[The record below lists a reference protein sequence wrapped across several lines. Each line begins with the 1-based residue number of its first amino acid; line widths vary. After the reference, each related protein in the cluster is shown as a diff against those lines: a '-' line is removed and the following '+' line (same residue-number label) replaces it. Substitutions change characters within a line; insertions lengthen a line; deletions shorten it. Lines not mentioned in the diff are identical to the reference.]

1 MEYKQ
6 VIIIRNDL
14 KLPKG
19 KMCSQ
24 AAHAAV
30 EAAFKAD
37 KEIVKHWRHFG
48 SKKIVLK
55 VKDKAELY
63 RYAQEAKDLGLP
75 TAIITDAG
83 KTVIAPGTVTCC
95 GIGPDEESRVDN
107 VIKNLQMM

>member
-30 EAAFKAD
+30 DAAFKAD
-37 KEIVKHWRHFG
+37 KEDVKHWRNSG
-48 SKKIVLK
+48 SRKIVLK
-55 VKDKAELY
+55 VKDKGELY
-63 RYAQEAKDLGLP
+63 KYAQTSKDLGLP
-75 TAIITDAG
+75 TSIITDAG
-83 KTVIAPGTVTCC
+83 RTVIAPGTVTCC
-95 GIGPDEESRVDN
+95 GIGPVTEDKVDN
-107 VIKNLQMM
+107 IVKDLQMM